1 MMGAIGIDF
10 DNPKDF
16 SVVRL
21 DEVHEKWVRTK
32 QERHPLI
39 PILECWQT
47 NYATHPGEHVTTEL
61 KARPVITSIRMVNF
75 KNFVDETLRLG
86 PFTVVVGTNASGKSN
101 IRDAFRFLHGI
112 GRGYTLAEVVGGK
125 WGAGGQQEWLPI
137 RGAANEIARL
147 AHRDARWLGSTFSF
161 QVDLQ
166 IDGKSVNYSI
176 EIAFDP
182 RPLGFRVT
190 GEALRVESRPLYETI
205 SIKDGAH
212 WVRCAD
218 GAQIGFSPLQ
228 PVLTQLDPPRAAWP
242 TGILQELTNLR
253 VRSALA
259 DMRFLDL
266 SPEHMR
272 RRAFPGS
279 PLGDRGENLPAV
291 LEQICR
297 DPGRATL
304 LAGWLQELTPMDVK
318 GFEFPR
324 GENSM
329 VDLML
334 CEKNG
339 RRVSADS
346 ASDGTL
352 RFLAVLAVIFGK
364 DPPGLCFFEE
374 IDTSIHPVRLH
385 LLTDLIEHQAAKRNI
400 QVITTTHAPTLLT
413 VMEDATFENTSV
425 VCRLE
430 DTADAIIRPI
440 VRLPNAH
447 ELRREQ
453 GLGRLHESGWLE
465 TALSFTEQNDE
476 EGT

>member
-1 MMGAIGIDF
+1 MM
-10 DNPKDF
+10 DNTN
-16 SVVRL
+16 S
-21 DEVHEKWVRTK
+21 K
-32 QERHPLI
+32 Q
-39 PILECWQT
+39 
-47 NYATHPGEHVTTEL
+47 
-61 KARPVITSIRMVNF
+61 RPVITSIRMVNF
-75 KNFVDETLRLG
+75 KNFVDEILRLG

-112 GRGYTLAEVVGGK
+112 GRGYTLTEVVGGK
-125 WGAGGQQEWLPI
+125 WGTGGQREWQPI

-147 AHRDARWLGSTFSF
+147 AHRDSRWSGSTFSL
-161 QVDLQ
+161 QVDFRV
-166 IDGKSVNYSI
+166 DGKYVNYEI
-176 EIAFDP
+176 AIAFDP
-182 RPLGFRVT
+182 SPLEFRVNS
-190 GEALRVESRPLYETI
+190 EALRVESLPLYETI
-205 SIKDGAH
+205 GIEDGSH
-212 WVRCAD
+212 WVHCAD
-218 GAQIGFSPLQ
+218 HAQIGFSPLQ
-228 PVLTQLDPPRAAWP
+228 PVLTQLDPPQAAWP
-242 TGILQELTNLR
+242 TGIQQELAGLR
-253 VRSALA
+253 LRSALA
-259 DMRFLDL
+259 DMRFLEL
-266 SPEHMR
+266 SPEYMR

-297 DPGRATL
+297 DPRRAAL
-304 LAGWLQELTPMDVK
+304 LASWLQELTPMDVRS
-318 GFEFPR
+318 FEFPR
-324 GENSM
+324 GENGM

-364 DPPGLCFFEE
+364 NPPGLCFFEE
-374 IDTSIHPVRLH
+374 IDTGIHPVRLH
-385 LLTDLIEHQAAKRNI
+385 LLTELIERQAAKRNI
-400 QVITTTHAPTLLT
+400 QVIATTHAPTLLA

-465 TALSFTEQNDE
+465 TALYFTEQNDE
-476 EGT
+476 EEEDA

>member
-1 MMGAIGIDF
+1 M
-10 DNPKDF
+10 
-16 SVVRL
+16 
-21 DEVHEKWVRTK
+21 
-32 QERHPLI
+32 
-39 PILECWQT
+39 
-47 NYATHPGEHVTTEL
+47 
-61 KARPVITSIRMVNF
+61 ITSIRMVNF
-75 KNFVDETLRLG
+75 KNFVDEILRLG

-112 GRGYTLAEVVGGK
+112 GRGYTLTEVVGGK
-125 WGAGGQQEWLPI
+125 WGAGGQREWQPI

-147 AHRDARWLGSTFSF
+147 AHRDSRWSGSMFSL
-161 QVDLQ
+161 QVDFRV
-166 IDGKSVNYSI
+166 DGKYVNYEI
-176 EIAFDP
+176 QIAFDP
-182 RPLGFRVT
+182 RPLEFRVNW
-190 GEALRVESRPLYETI
+190 EALRVESRPLYETI
-205 SIKDGAH
+205 RITDGSH
-212 WVRCAD
+212 WVHCAD
-218 GAQIGFSPLQ
+218 DAEICCSPLQ
-228 PVLTQLDPPRAAWP
+228 PVLTQLDPPRTAWP
-242 TGILQELTNLR
+242 TGILQELTDLR
-253 VRSALA
+253 VRNALA

-266 SPEHMR
+266 TPEHMR
-272 RRAFPGS
+272 SRAFPGS

-297 DPGRATL
+297 DRGRAAL
-304 LAGWLQELTPMDVK
+304 LADWLQELTPMDVSS
-318 GFEFPR
+318 FEFPR

-339 RRVSADS
+339 RKVSADS

-352 RFLAVLAVIFGK
+352 RFLAVLAVMLGK

-374 IDTSIHPVRLH
+374 LDTGIHPVRLH
-385 LLTDLIEHQAAKRNI
+385 LLTELIERQAAKRDI

-413 VMEDATFENTSV
+413 VMDDATFENTSV

-440 VRLPNAH
+440 VRLSNAH

-465 TALSFTEQNDE
+465 TALFFTEQNEDE
-476 EGT
+476 EDDT

>member
-1 MMGAIGIDF
+1 MAAD
-10 DNPKDF
+10 
-16 SVVRL
+16 
-21 DEVHEKWVRTK
+21 
-32 QERHPLI
+32 
-39 PILECWQT
+39 
-47 NYATHPGEHVTTEL
+47 ATHPGEHIAVEL
-61 KARPVITSIRMVNF
+61 KARPAITSIRMVNF
-75 KNFVDETLRLG
+75 KNFVDEILRLG

-101 IRDAFRFLHGI
+101 IRDAFRLLHGI

-147 AHRDARWLGSTFSF
+147 AHRDSRWSDSKFSL
-161 QVDLQ
+161 QVDLRV
-166 IDGKSVNYSI
+166 DGKYVNYEI

-182 RPLGFRVT
+182 RRPEFRVNW
-190 GEALRVESRPLYETI
+190 EALRVESRPLYETI
-205 SIKDGAH
+205 RIKDGAH
-212 WVRCAD
+212 WVHCAD
-218 GAQIGFSPLQ
+218 DAQIAFSPLQ

-242 TGILQELTNLR
+242 TEILQELTDLR

-272 RRAFPGS
+272 RRAFPGA

-291 LEQICR
+291 LELICR
-297 DPGRATL
+297 DPGRAEL
-304 LAGWLQELTPMDVK
+304 LTGWLQELTPMDVRN
-318 GFEFPR
+318 FEFPR

-374 IDTSIHPVRLH
+374 IDTGIHPVRLH
-385 LLTDLIEHQAAKRNI
+385 LLTDLIEHQAAKRDI

-413 VMEDATFENTSV
+413 VMEDATFENASV

-465 TALSFTEQNDE
+465 TALFFTENEDE
-476 EGT
+476 EEDV